1 MKFWF
6 DINTPKQINFFK
18 PVVNELRSRKH
29 DVLCTA
35 RNFREVNELARLKKF
50 DAVFVGEHGGE
61 SLYGKL
67 HASAER
73 VKNLIDIVNKFNPD
87 SLISLASPEA
97 SRVAFGLG
105 IKHLGFSDA
114 PHSEATHRLSLPLMT
129 RLMCPSIIPVKEY
142 TKYGINQKQ
151 LIRYKALDP
160 AMWLREGV
168 EQLYKHSDLGLDPS
182 KKTLTFRF
190 EESQAAYLYGTDKS
204 ISFKMLH
211 ALRDSFNDNNIVI
224 LSRYT
229 DQIRALRQEFADKAR
244 IIEDVIDGTSL
255 LMLSD
260 VFIGSGGTMNWECA
274 LLGIPNI
281 SYTPMKYHINEYLI
295 RKGLIARCRDP
306 SVLPKLVHKM
316 VSDKNYRTHLK
327 RRSTEAL
334 SKMEDLKKLTVK
346 VLESIKSK

>member
-6 DINTPKQINFFK
+6 DINTPKQVNFFK
-18 PVVNELRSRKH
+18 PVVNQLRSRKH
-29 DVLCTA
+29 EVLCTA
-35 RNFREVNELARLKKF
+35 RNFREVNELAKLKKF

-67 HASAER
+67 HAGTER
-73 VKNLIDIVNKFNPD
+73 VKNLIDIVDKFKPD

-97 SRVAFGLG
+97 ARVAFGLG

-142 TKYGINQKQ
+142 TKYGISQKQ

-160 AMWLREGV
+160 AMWLRDGV
-168 EQLYKHSDLGLDPS
+168 EQFYKHSDLGLDPS

-190 EESQAAYLYGTDKS
+190 EESQAAYLYGKDKS
-204 ISFKMLH
+204 ISSKMLH
-211 ALRDSFNDNNIVI
+211 ALKDSFNDNNIVI
-224 LSRYT
+224 LSRYA
-229 DQIRALRQEFADKAR
+229 DQIRALKKEFENKVT

-260 VFIGSGGTMNWECA
+260 IFIGSGGTMNWECA

-295 RKGLIARCRDP
+295 RKGLIVRCRDP

-316 VSDKNYRTHLK
+316 ILDKTYRANLEHK
-327 RRSTEAL
+327 STEEL

-346 VLESIKSK
+346 VLESMKS